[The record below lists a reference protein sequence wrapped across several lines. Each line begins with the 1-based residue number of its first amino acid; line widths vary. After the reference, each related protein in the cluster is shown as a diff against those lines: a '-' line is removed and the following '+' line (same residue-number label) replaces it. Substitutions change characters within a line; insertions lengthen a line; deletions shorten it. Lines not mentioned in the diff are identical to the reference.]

1 MKKPISQISIA
12 IVCALLGFL
21 LAYQFKIIIKS
32 STEEIPL
39 TNDELLSEVESVKKQ
54 NQELLASNN
63 TLLEKVK
70 KYEDSASNSG
80 EVGTEVQRE
89 LNNSRMMLGLDDVKG
104 SGVIIEINLKAAMF
118 DTNSLSLIKDEDLS
132 YIVNALAFSSAEA
145 ISINDI
151 RITPQTGIKVSGSF
165 IRVGASERIRPENS
179 IVIKAIGN
187 STEMKKAIEF
197 QGFLETVVGSSYTT
211 EVKVADEIK
220 VGKTTQTL
228 VNDYMKLEEN

>member
-1 MKKPISQISIA
+1 MKKPGSQIWIA

-54 NQELLASNN
+54 NQELIASNN
-63 TLLEKVK
+63 KLLEKVK

-80 EVGTEVQRE
+80 EVGTELQRE
-89 LNNSRMMLGLDDVKG
+89 LNNFRMMLGIDDVKG
-104 SGVIIEINLKAAMF
+104 SGIIVEINPKAAMF
-118 DTNSLSLIKDEDLS
+118 DSNSLSLIKDEDLS

-187 STEMKKAIEF
+187 STEMKKSIEF
-197 QGFLETVVGSSYTT
+197 QGFLETVVGSSYTI

-220 VGKTTQTL
+220 IAKTTQIL
-228 VNDYMKLEEN
+228 VNDYMKIEEN